1 MSILTFENYKPFKKI
16 IFENKKE
23 FLILVFLLFIEILV
37 LTSAVVSSIP
47 LVDFIIDPN
56 LKNPNKF
63 TLFILKFIEFLNLK
77 PSLILFL
84 TFFVL
89 SNIIKSALSIA
100 VYNEI
105 IKIKNFIEIKYT
117 KNFSKIFLESGIKF
131 FENKDSGLLLNT
143 STKIIQN
150 ISEGF
155 SQVAL
160 QFSFIFRLC
169 IYMIIPIL
177 LDWKI
182 FLTIFF
188 LVLIFSFPFRYFNSF
203 GNRWANYALKSNSK
217 FLHSLSETFNAIKIV
232 FGYNLQNFSLSRIIE
247 PLKEYLSFQ
256 KKKITTEFFILNSIQ
271 PLMLVCVSFIFVFF
285 YSDTNDLSKFAGIFW
300 SLISAFP
307 ILSQLVKGDFSLAS
321 LQPSLEQYD
330 SLCKEGISL
339 SETNFL
345 KNKTKKSLTKSIE
358 LKNVY
363 FSHSQENLI
372 LENCNLKIYKNEF
385 VLIIGKSGIG
395 KSTLIDLLMGFHK
408 PNRGEIFIDNENL
421 DNLNIFSFRNLIGYV
436 PQDPFL
442 FNTTVKN
449 NLLLSNSKASLHDII
464 DIIKVTNC
472 EEFINKFK
480 DGLDTIVGD
489 KGSNM
494 SGGQR
499 QRLALAR
506 ALIKNP
512 EILIMDEPTNALDS
526 YSSDLI
532 YSTIR
537 KLKKKMTIIL
547 ISHQTLKKENFD
559 KILFI
564 ENKKIKEIK

>member
-16 IFENKKE
+16 IFENKKK

-63 TLFILKFIEFLNLK
+63 TLFILKFIKFLNLK

-89 SNIIKSALSIA
+89 SNIVKSALSIA

-131 FENKDSGLLLNT
+131 FEDKDSGLLLNT

-155 SQVAL
+155 SQVAH

-188 LVLIFSFPFRYFNSF
+188 LVLIFSFPFRYFNTY
-203 GNRWANYALKSNSK
+203 GNRWANSALKSNSK
-217 FLHSLSETFNAIKIV
+217 FLHSLSETFDAIKIV

-285 YSDTNDLSKFAGIFW
+285 YSDSNDLSKFAGIFW

-321 LQPSLEQYD
+321 LKPSLEQYD
-330 SLCKEGISL
+330 RLCKEGISL
-339 SETNFL
+339 SDTNFL
-345 KNKTKKSLTKSIE
+345 KNKKTKKNLIKSIE
-358 LKNVY
+358 FKNVY
-363 FSHSQENLI
+363 FSHSSENLI
-372 LENCNLKIYKNEF
+372 LENCNFQIDKNEF
-385 VLIIGKSGIG
+385 VLLIGKSGVG

-408 PNRGEIFIDNENL
+408 PNKGEIFIDNENL

-442 FNTTVKN
+442 FNTTVEN
-449 NLLLSNSKASLHDII
+449 NLLLSNSKASFDDII
-464 DIIKVTNC
+464 NIIKVTNC

-480 DGLDTIVGD
+480 DGLNTVVGD

-506 ALIKNP
+506 ALIKKP
-512 EILIMDEPTNALDS
+512 EILIMDEPTNSLDTH
-526 YSSDLI
+526 SSDLI
-532 YSTIR
+532 YSTI
-537 KLKKKMTIIL
+537 KTLKQKMTIVL
-547 ISHQTLKKENFD
+547 ISHQSLKRDNFD
-559 KILFI
+559 KVFLIDD
-564 ENKKIKEIK
+564 KKIKFL